1 MPTAN
6 RSRSR
11 DKVRAHRTRM
21 RKTSACAW
29 SNLGARTSRSREGVL
44 ARKQGAISM
53 LSPSPTV
60 PAERG
65 DQVFVDSISVW
76 PGEE

>member
-1 MPTAN
+1 MPTAT

-21 RKTSACAW
+21 RKQGMRLVQIW
-29 SNLGARTSRSREGVL
+29 VPDVRSRAFRRQAHLDAL
-44 ARKQGAISM
+44 AIANS
-53 LSPSPTV
+53 
-60 PAERG
+60 PAERKE
-65 DQVFVDSISVW
+65 QAFVDSISVW